1 MLPIGTSPI
10 WPKTNSD
17 NRPQGTLR
25 TYLNDFRVFERR
37 SEELSGEGEHLYI
50 QIQKTNV
57 TTTIVQSALAR
68 HFEVPVMD
76 VSFAG
81 LKDKRSI
88 ATQWF
93 SVRLPK
99 KTDSLNNEIGIEGCS
114 VLYNGWHHKKLRRG
128 NLDGNDFEIVVRNV
142 EGPLPK
148 RLKHFADQGFPNYF
162 GPQRFGNNGNN
173 ISQAADWIESGK
185 PRVSRF
191 RRSVFISTLRSV
203 LFNDVLGERIRD
215 HSWKTAIA
223 GDLLTD
229 GSPTGPLWGRGRP
242 KTEAHALD
250 IELRVMSRR
259 SNFCDALEW
268 VGLSQQRRSLVEK
281 CLNFHFIPKNGDICF
296 KFSLRKGSYAN
307 VALSELFDLTEKKE

>member
-1 MLPIGTSPI
+1 MSLKDASPI
-10 WPKTNSD
+10 WPKTNSEI
-17 NRPQGTLR
+17 RPQGTLR

-50 QIQKTNV
+50 QIEKTNV
-57 TTTIVQSALAR
+57 TTTIVQGALAR

-81 LKDKRSI
+81 LKDKRSV

-99 KTDSLNNEIGIEGCS
+99 KKNLLIDGIQIEGCS
-114 VLYNGWHHKKLRRG
+114 VLFKDWHYKKLRRG

-142 EGPLPK
+142 EEPLP
-148 RLKHFADQGFPNYF
+148 RGVENFTHLGFPNYF

-173 ISQAADWIESGK
+173 ISEATDWIESGK
-185 PRVSRF
+185 PRISRF
-191 RRSVFISTLRSV
+191 RRSIFISTLRSV
-203 LFNDVLGERIRD
+203 LFNDVLGERVRD
-215 HSWKTAIA
+215 HSWSMALE
-223 GDLLTD
+223 GESLSD
-229 GSPTGPLWGRGRP
+229 GLPTGPLWGRGRP
-242 KTEAHALD
+242 QSDGHARDL
-250 IELRVMSRR
+250 ELRMTGKR

-268 VGLSQQRRSLVEK
+268 VGLSQQRRCLVGK
-281 CLNFHFIPKNGDICF
+281 CLNFNFTVKDECIFF
-296 KFSLRKGSYAN
+296 KFSLRSGSYAN

>member
-1 MLPIGTSPI
+1 MLLIGPSPI
-10 WPKTNSD
+10 WPKTNVE
-17 NRPQGTLR
+17 NRPRGTLR

-37 SEELSGEGEHLYI
+37 SEELSGKGEHLYI

-57 TTTIVQSALAR
+57 TTTIVQRALAR
-68 HFEVPVMD
+68 HFDVPVMD

-99 KTDSLNNEIGIEGCS
+99 KMNALNDEIRIEGCS

-142 EGPLPK
+142 QGPVPK
-148 RLKHFADQGFPNYF
+148 GLKYFADQGFPNYF
-162 GPQRFGNNGNN
+162 GPQRFGNDGNN
-173 ISQAADWIESGK
+173 ISEATDWIESGK
-185 PRVSRF
+185 PHISRF
-191 RRSVFISTLRSV
+191 RRSLFMSTLRSA
-203 LFNDVLGERIRD
+203 LFNDVLGERVRD
-215 HSWKTAIA
+215 HSWNSVIA
-223 GDLLTD
+223 GDQLTD
-229 GSPTGPLWGRGRP
+229 GFPTGPLWGRGRP

-250 IELRVMSRR
+250 LELRVTGRR
-259 SNFCDALEW
+259 SKFCDALEW

-281 CLNFHFIPKNGDICF
+281 CLNFHFTLKNGDIYF
-296 KFSLRKGSYAN
+296 KFSLRRGSYAN
-307 VALSELFDLTEKKE
+307 VALSELFDLTEERE